1 MGKFALFKH
10 TRGYESMQLT
20 RQRWVLNLYRNWF
33 RLQNSYA
40 LAGGCERMTVAV
52 ATGDSKR

>member
-1 MGKFALFKH
+1 
-10 TRGYESMQLT
+10 MQLT

-52 ATGDSKR
+52 AMGDSKR